1 VRGSAVY
8 AHLWGTD
15 ELRAAFEDEGRL
27 QAWLD
32 VLAALAEAQGDLGII
47 PADAAAEI
55 AARSRLERLDL
66 DYLVA
71 ETRATQH
78 STLGLIRAMQR
89 VLSPAAGEWYCYGAT
104 VQDVSDTWVAL
115 TMRRVGAVVHR
126 DLMAIEGALLDAAR
140 RHRDLPMAGRTHGQT
155 GVPITLGFKLA
166 VWAGEVRRHLVRLRE
181 GAPRWLVGQLGGAAG
196 TGSFWGEAAPALLD
210 AFCARLGL
218 GVPEIP
224 WVSARDRPA
233 EFASLLVLVDHTLA
247 KMGNEVVEL
256 ARPEIGELAE
266 PFTPGQVGSI
276 TMPHK
281 RNPERAEH
289 LVTLARLARADL
301 SVLLES
307 TVVEHERDG
316 RAWKAE
322 WAAFPDLCLLS
333 GTACQLARGLV
344 EGMTADSEAMVRNL
358 RAGGGY
364 LASER
369 VMRALAERTGKQ
381 SAHQLVYEAAMAGR
395 EAGLAFREALA
406 AAPGIGA
413 LLSPA
418 ELDGLCDPAIPEP
431 SAGLFVDRVIERCER
446 ARASEQEDWP

>member
-1 VRGSAVY
+1 MRGSAVY

-15 ELRAAFEDEGRL
+15 ELQAVFGDEGRL

-32 VLAALAEAQGDLGII
+32 VLAALAQAQAELGLI
-47 PADAAAEI
+47 PAEAAAEI
-55 AARSRLERLDL
+55 AAGSRLELLDL

-78 STLGLIRAMQR
+78 STLGLVRAVQR
-89 VLSPAAGEWYCYGAT
+89 VLSPLAGEWYCYGAT

-115 TMRRVGAVVHR
+115 SMRRVGAVVHR
-126 DLMAIEGALLDAAR
+126 DLLGIEGALLDAAR
-140 RHRDLPMAGRTHGQT
+140 RHRDLPLAGRTHGQT
-155 GVPITLGFKLA
+155 GLPITLGFKLA
-166 VWAGEVRRHLVRLRE
+166 VWADEVRRHLGRLRE

-210 AFCARLGL
+210 AFCTRLGL
-218 GVPEIP
+218 GIPEIP
-224 WVSARDRPA
+224 WVSARDRLA
-233 EFASLLVLVDHTLA
+233 EFASVLTLVDHTMA
-247 KMGNEVVEL
+247 KIGNEVVEL

-301 SVLLES
+301 SVLVES

-333 GTACQLARGLV
+333 GAACQLARGLV
-344 EGMTADSEAMVRNL
+344 EGLVVDGEAMARNL
-358 RAGGGY
+358 GAGGGY

-381 SAHQLVYEAAMAGR
+381 TAHQLVYEAAMAGR
-395 EAGLAFREALA
+395 EAGLTFREALE
-406 AAPGIGA
+406 AAPAIGA

-418 ELDGLCDPAIPEP
+418 DLDQLCDPTTPEP
-431 SAGLFVDRVIERCER
+431 SAGLFVDRVIQQAER
-446 ARASEQEDWP
+446 ARAGERPEWP